1 MEQEGCGDP
10 GEKEDNE
17 GQSFQIVRPLQSN
30 YFSLEVMSSR
40 SFKNLNAI
48 NEITYKAKL
57 KKTPADE
64 FLNDMLPNLH
74 GLFDTVLDELKE
86 SYSEDDLVRVYIDQ
100 LEKAIIVPPTYL
112 GELNG
117 TDILDYGDEVLYS
130 AVIFLLMNN

>member
-57 KKTPADE
+57 K
-64 FLNDMLPNLH
+64 N
-74 GLFDTVLDELKE
+74 
-86 SYSEDDLVRVYIDQ
+86 
-100 LEKAIIVPPTYL
+100 PP
-112 GELNG
+112 
-117 TDILDYGDEVLYS
+117 GD
-130 AVIFLLMNN
+130 